1 LPDLATELEHL
12 RRADTHIALARENVA
27 RLEALDA
34 GRRGEDRGSAVG
46 DCEAGTGRI
55 RRRAPVILSTI
66 AGIRDGSLPTKALSD

>member
-34 GRRGEDRGSAVG
+34 GRRGDDRGSAL
-46 DCEAGTGRI
+46 ATA
-55 RRRAPVILSTI
+55 RRALAEFEGVRAVILSTI